1 MKPKTT
7 TKSHILFPTLSA
19 ALAVATLLH
28 AAPPADPLPAAEL
41 AKQKVSIEIFQKV
54 SPPARP
60 FSRVMP
66 VPRHHLEFQPEL
78 LVDGEARLPFTIRPR
93 QRGTEVMPVTLEGY
107 VRLGDQAIFLLDE
120 KTKAHMPASQHP
132 RFAPKPPLNVV
143 PAKPA

>member
-1 MKPKTT
+1 MKPIPKL
-7 TKSHILFPTLSA
+7 KSHILFPSLAT

-28 AAPPADPLPAAEL
+28 AAPPAEPLPPSEL
-41 AKQKVSIEIFQKV
+41 AKQKVSVEIFHKV

-66 VPRHHLEFQPEL
+66 VPRHTLEFQPEL
-78 LVDGEARLPFTIRPR
+78 LVDGEARLPFAIRPR
-93 QRGTEVMPVTLEGY
+93 QTGKEVMPVTLEGY

-120 KTKAHMPASQHP
+120 KTKAHIPASQHP

-143 PAKPA
+143 PARPA

>member
-1 MKPKTT
+1 MKPNLKRYT
-7 TKSHILFPTLSA
+7 LFPSLAA

-28 AAPPADPLPAAEL
+28 AAPPAGPLPPAEL
-41 AKQKVSIEIFQKV
+41 AKQKVSVEIFHKV

-66 VPRHHLEFQPEL
+66 VPSHNLEFQPEL

-93 QRGTEVMPVTLEGY
+93 QTGKEVMPVTLEGY
-107 VRLGDQAIFLLDE
+107 VRLGDQAIYLLDE
-120 KTKAHMPASQHP
+120 KTKSHVPAAQHP
-132 RFAPKPPLNVV
+132 RFAPKPPPVVV

>member
-1 MKPKTT
+1 MKPKL
-7 TKSHILFPTLSA
+7 KSKTHTLFPSLAA

-28 AAPPADPLPAAEL
+28 AAPPADPLPPAEL
-41 AKQKVSIEIFQKV
+41 AKQKVNVEIFHKV

-66 VPRHHLEFQPEL
+66 VPSHHLEFQPEL

-93 QRGTEVMPVTLEGY
+93 QTGKEAMPVTLEGY
-107 VRLGDQAIFLLDE
+107 VRLGDQAIYLYNAE
-120 KTKAHMPASQHP
+120 TKSHVPASEHP
-132 RFAPKPPLNVV
+132 RFAPKPPLIVI